1 MNLGEKIFKL
11 RKEKGLSQEAL
22 AEQIGTTRQAVS
34 KWENNQGYPETEKLL
49 QLSNIF
55 EVSTDFLLKDEKSTH
70 DNSEKGFYVNKEMA
84 RGYLAN
90 EKRMGNYLGICFMF
104 WALSGIPYVMFT
116 ENNSWRFLGI
126 AVCVILG
133 VSFAVIG
140 LLTEQQDYK
149 ILKDE
154 PLIFDYEFLKD
165 LTAEYNLIK
174 RKYLIILVPCTI
186 LFVVGIIAI
195 ALTIRDYI
203 EWSQYH
209 SLVFLGFGIGLL
221 GFVVSANT
229 IEAYELLVKNGEHC
243 NRFLFKIKKK
253 FKEKIDRF

>member
-11 RKEKGLSQEAL
+11 RKEKGLSQEVL

-55 EVSTDFLLKDEKSTH
+55 GVSTDFLLKDEKSTK

-90 EKRMGNYLGICFMF
+90 EKRMGKYLGLCFMF
-104 WALSGIPYVMFT
+104 WAIAGIPYVMVSANT
-116 ENNSWRFLGI
+116 SWRFLGI
-126 AVCVILG
+126 AVCVVLG
-133 VSFAVIG
+133 IGFAVIG
-140 LLTEQQDYK
+140 MLTEQQEYK
-149 ILKDE
+149 ILKEE
-154 PLIFDYEFLKD
+154 PLLFDYEFLKE
-165 LTAEYNLIK
+165 LTVEYNSVK
-174 RKYLIILVPCTI
+174 RKYLIILAPCTM

-195 ALTIRDYI
+195 ALTVREYI

-209 SLVFLGFGIGLL
+209 SFVFLGFGIGLL
-221 GFVVSANT
+221 GFVVTAST
-229 IEAYELLVKNGEHC
+229 IEAYELLVKKGQHC
-243 NRFLFKIKKK
+243 DRFFFKMEKK